1 MDKYD
6 IFRIMLHILFFLYC
20 LILCYSL
27 LPSLLKNPVLLDS
40 LLFDI
45 KNNQFD
51 LALHIHNSGILV
63 IKPNNIPSTN
73 SGSPNILH
81 KFVRLLLSN
90 SPTKYKSPAIIS
102 NAIQ

>member
-1 MDKYD
+1 
-6 IFRIMLHILFFLYC
+6 MLHILFFLYC

-51 LALHIHNSGILV
+51 LALHILNSLYLNLV
-63 IKPNNIPSTN
+63 PS
-73 SGSPNILH
+73 
-81 KFVRLLLSN
+81 
-90 SPTKYKSPAIIS
+90 
-102 NAIQ
+102 